1 MINDHIKSQIYSKF
15 SFTPTKGQNKIIEN
29 LANWISEPEYDSVFI
44 LNGYAG
50 TGKTTLI
57 SAFATTL
64 AELRIKPILLAPTG
78 RAAKVVAQMTGMPA
92 HTIHKKIY
100 RQKSL
105 ADAEARFMLNFN
117 KEKDAVFIVDEAS
130 MIADYSMD
138 GSVFGSGSLLDDLFE
153 YVRSGERCR
162 LMFVGDAAQLPPVGH
177 DLSPALNPE
186 RMKVY
191 GPVIYE
197 TLDEVVRQQM
207 DSGILFNATMVR
219 CMLDAGIYEIPLFDT
234 SFPDFEA
241 ISGAEVLER
250 VEECYSRYGRDDV
263 IVITRSN
270 KRANRFNEGIRRLT
284 LCAEEAIESGDML
297 MVVKNNYHF
306 TEREEDCKIDFV
318 ANGDTARLMRIRR
331 YHDLYGF
338 RFADAVLRF
347 ADYDDYELDCK
358 ILLDTLTS
366 EAPALTAEQNKSL
379 FTAIEEDYSDVTN
392 KRERYK
398 KIRDD
403 SFYNAMQIKFGYA
416 VTCHKAQGGQWSAV
430 FVDKM
435 LFGDEEI
442 SRDMLRWLYTA
453 ITRATEKLY
462 LVNFDE
468 RFFADNPVDED

>member
-162 LMFVGDAAQLPPVGH
+162 VMFVGDAAQLPPVGH

-379 FTAIEEDYSDVTN
+379 FTAIEEDYLDVTS

-398 KIRDD
+398 KIRED
-403 SFYNAMQIKFGYA
+403 SYYNAMQVKFGYA

-435 LFGDEEI
+435 LFGDEEM
-442 SRDMLRWLYTA
+442 SRDMLRWIYTA

-462 LVNFDE
+462 LVNFDD

>member
-105 ADAEARFMLNFN
+105 ADAEARFLLNFN

-162 LMFVGDAAQLPPVGH
+162 VMFVGDAAQLPPVGH

-234 SFPDFEA
+234 SFSDFEA

-379 FTAIEEDYSDVTN
+379 FTAIEEDYLDVTN

-398 KIRDD
+398 KIRED
-403 SFYNAMQIKFGYA
+403 SYYNAMQVKFGYA

-435 LFGDEEI
+435 LFGDEEM

-462 LVNFDE
+462 LVNFDD

>member
-162 LMFVGDAAQLPPVGH
+162 VMFVGDAAQLPPVGH

-191 GPVIYE
+191 GSVIYE

-366 EAPALTAEQNKSL
+366 EAPALTAEQSKSL

-403 SFYNAMQIKFGYA
+403 AYYNAMQVKFAYA

-435 LFGDEEI
+435 LFGDEEM

-462 LVNFDE
+462 LVNFDD

>member
-105 ADAEARFMLNFN
+105 ADAEARFLLNFN

-162 LMFVGDAAQLPPVGH
+162 VMFVGDAAQLPPVGH

-234 SFPDFEA
+234 SYPDFEA
-241 ISGAEVLER
+241 ISGAEVLEK

-366 EAPALTAEQNKSL
+366 EAPALTAEQSKSL
-379 FTAIEEDYSDVTN
+379 FTAIEEDYLDVTN

-398 KIRDD
+398 KIRED
-403 SFYNAMQIKFGYA
+403 SYYNAMQVKFAYA

-430 FVDKM
+430 FVDRM
-435 LFGDEEI
+435 IFGDEEM

-468 RFFADNPVDED
+468 RFFAEPAEE

>member
-162 LMFVGDAAQLPPVGH
+162 VMFVGDAAQLPPVGH

-234 SFPDFEA
+234 SYPDFEA

-379 FTAIEEDYSDVTN
+379 FTAIEEDYLDVTS

-403 SFYNAMQIKFGYA
+403 AYYNAMQVKFAYA

-435 LFGDEEI
+435 LFGDEEM

-462 LVNFDE
+462 LVNFDD

>member
-57 SAFATTL
+57 SAFAHTL

-78 RAAKVVAQMTGMPA
+78 RAAKVIAQMTGMPA

-105 ADAEARFMLNFN
+105 ADAEARFLLNFN

-162 LMFVGDAAQLPPVGH
+162 VMFVGDAAQLPPVGH
-177 DLSPALNPE
+177 DISPALNPE

-191 GPVIYE
+191 GPVSYE

-234 SFPDFEA
+234 SYPDFEA
-241 ISGAEVLER
+241 ISGVEVLEK

-366 EAPALTAEQNKSL
+366 EAPALTAEQSKSF
-379 FTAIEEDYSDVTN
+379 FTAIEEDYLDVTN

-398 KIRDD
+398 KIRED
-403 SFYNAMQIKFGYA
+403 SYYNAMQVKFAYA

-430 FVDKM
+430 FVDRM
-435 LFGDEEI
+435 IFGDEEM

-468 RFFADNPVDED
+468 RFFAEPAEE

>member
-162 LMFVGDAAQLPPVGH
+162 VMFVGDAAQLPPVGH

-347 ADYDDYELDCK
+347 ADYDDYELDCT

-379 FTAIEEDYSDVTN
+379 FTAIEEDYLDVTS

-398 KIRDD
+398 KIRED
-403 SFYNAMQIKFGYA
+403 SYYNAMQVKFGYA

-435 LFGDEEI
+435 LFGDEEM

-462 LVNFDE
+462 LVNFDD

>member
-162 LMFVGDAAQLPPVGH
+162 VMFVGDAAQLPPVGH

-241 ISGAEVLER
+241 ISGAEVLEK
-250 VEECYSRYGRDDV
+250 VEECYARYGRDDV

-379 FTAIEEDYSDVTN
+379 FTAIEEDYLDVTN

-398 KIRDD
+398 KIRED
-403 SFYNAMQIKFGYA
+403 SYYNAMQVKFGYA

-435 LFGDEEI
+435 LFGDEEM

-462 LVNFDE
+462 LVNFDD
-468 RFFADNPVDED
+468 RFFADNPVDDD

>member
-78 RAAKVVAQMTGMPA
+78 RAAKVITQMTGMPA

-105 ADAEARFMLNFN
+105 ADAEARFLLNFN
-117 KEKDAVFIVDEAS
+117 REKDAVFIIDEAS

-162 LMFVGDAAQLPPVGH
+162 VMFVGDMAQLPPVGH
-177 DLSPALNPE
+177 ELSPALNPE

-241 ISGAEVLER
+241 ISGAEVLEK

-403 SFYNAMQIKFGYA
+403 AYYNAMQVKFAYA

-442 SRDMLRWLYTA
+442 SRDLLRWLYTA
-453 ITRATEKLY
+453 ITRATERLY

-468 RFFADNPVDED
+468 RFFADNPIEEE

>member
-162 LMFVGDAAQLPPVGH
+162 VMFVGDAAQLPPVGH

-366 EAPALTAEQNKSL
+366 EAPALTAEQSKSL
-379 FTAIEEDYSDVTN
+379 FTAIEEDYLDVTN

-403 SFYNAMQIKFGYA
+403 SYYNAMQVKFGYA

-435 LFGDEEI
+435 LFGDEEM
-442 SRDMLRWLYTA
+442 SRDMLRWLYSDVTP
-453 ITRATEKLY
+453 ATEKLY
-462 LVNFDE
+462 LVNFDD

>member
-162 LMFVGDAAQLPPVGH
+162 VMFVGDAAQLPPVGH

-366 EAPALTAEQNKSL
+366 EAPALTAEQSKSL

-403 SFYNAMQIKFGYA
+403 SFYNAMQVKFGYA

-462 LVNFDE
+462 LVNFDD

>member
-105 ADAEARFMLNFN
+105 ADAEARFLLNFN

-130 MIADYSMD
+130 MIADYSME

-162 LMFVGDAAQLPPVGH
+162 VMFVGDAAQLPPVGH

-379 FTAIEEDYSDVTN
+379 FTAIEEDYLDVTS

-398 KIRDD
+398 KIRED
-403 SFYNAMQIKFGYA
+403 SYYNAMQVKFGYA

-435 LFGDEEI
+435 LFGDEEM

-462 LVNFDE
+462 LVNFDD

>member
-105 ADAEARFMLNFN
+105 ADAEARFLLNFN

-162 LMFVGDAAQLPPVGH
+162 VMFVGDAAQLPPVGH

-234 SFPDFEA
+234 SYPDFEA
-241 ISGAEVLER
+241 ISGAEVLEK

-379 FTAIEEDYSDVTN
+379 FTAIEEDYLDVTN

-398 KIRDD
+398 KIRED
-403 SFYNAMQIKFGYA
+403 SYYNAMQVKFAYA

-430 FVDKM
+430 FVDRM
-435 LFGDEEI
+435 IFGDEEI

>member
-162 LMFVGDAAQLPPVGH
+162 VMFVGDAAQLPPVGH

-379 FTAIEEDYSDVTN
+379 FTAIEEDYLDVTS

-398 KIRDD
+398 KIRED
-403 SFYNAMQIKFGYA
+403 SYYNAMQVKFGYA

-435 LFGDEEI
+435 LFGDEEM

-462 LVNFDE
+462 LVNFDD

>member
-162 LMFVGDAAQLPPVGH
+162 VMFVGDAAQLPPVGH

-234 SFPDFEA
+234 SYPDFEA
-241 ISGAEVLER
+241 ISGAEVLEK

-366 EAPALTAEQNKSL
+366 EAPALTAEQSKSL
-379 FTAIEEDYSDVTN
+379 FTAIEEDYLDVTN

-403 SFYNAMQIKFGYA
+403 SYYNAMQVKFGYA

-435 LFGDEEI
+435 LFGDEEM

-462 LVNFDE
+462 LVNFDD

>member
-105 ADAEARFMLNFN
+105 ADAEARFLLNFN

-162 LMFVGDAAQLPPVGH
+162 VMFVGDAAQLPPVGH

-379 FTAIEEDYSDVTN
+379 FTAIEEDYLDVTN

-403 SFYNAMQIKFGYA
+403 AYYNAMQVKFAYA

-435 LFGDEEI
+435 LFGDEEM

-462 LVNFDE
+462 LVNFDD

>member
-162 LMFVGDAAQLPPVGH
+162 VMFVGDAAQLPPVGH

-241 ISGAEVLER
+241 ISGAEVLEK

-379 FTAIEEDYSDVTN
+379 FTAIEEDYLDVTS

-403 SFYNAMQIKFGYA
+403 AYYNAMQVKFAYA

-435 LFGDEEI
+435 LFGDEEM

-462 LVNFDE
+462 LVNFDD

>member
-162 LMFVGDAAQLPPVGH
+162 VMFVGDAAQLPPVGH
-177 DLSPALNPE
+177 DLSPALIPE

-398 KIRDD
+398 KIRED
-403 SFYNAMQIKFGYA
+403 SYYNAMQVKFGYA

-435 LFGDEEI
+435 LFGDEEM

-462 LVNFDE
+462 LVNFDD

>member
-105 ADAEARFMLNFN
+105 ADAEARFLLNFN

-162 LMFVGDAAQLPPVGH
+162 VMFVGDAAQLPPVGH

-366 EAPALTAEQNKSL
+366 EAPALTAEQSKSL
-379 FTAIEEDYSDVTN
+379 FTAIEEDYLDVTN

-398 KIRDD
+398 RIRDD
-403 SFYNAMQIKFGYA
+403 AYYNAMQVKFAYA

-435 LFGDEEI
+435 LFGDEEM

-462 LVNFDE
+462 LVNFDD

>member
-105 ADAEARFMLNFN
+105 ADVEARFMLNFN

-153 YVRSGERCR
+153 FVRSGERCR
-162 LMFVGDAAQLPPVGH
+162 VMFVGDAAQLPPVGH

-358 ILLDTLTS
+358 ILLDTLSS

-379 FTAIEEDYSDVTN
+379 FTAIEEDYLDVTS

-398 KIRDD
+398 KIREDAY
-403 SFYNAMQIKFGYA
+403 YNAMQVKFAYA

-453 ITRATEKLY
+453 ITRATERLY

-468 RFFADNPVDED
+468 RFFADNPIEED

>member
-162 LMFVGDAAQLPPVGH
+162 VMFVGDAAQLPPVGH

-366 EAPALTAEQNKSL
+366 EAPALTAEQSKSL

-403 SFYNAMQIKFGYA
+403 AYYNAMQVKFAYA

-435 LFGDEEI
+435 LFGDEEM

-462 LVNFDE
+462 LVNFDD
-468 RFFADNPVDED
+468 RFLAEPAEE

>member
-162 LMFVGDAAQLPPVGH
+162 VMFVGDAAQLPPVGH

-366 EAPALTAEQNKSL
+366 EAPALTAEQSKSL
-379 FTAIEEDYSDVTN
+379 FTAIEEDYLDVTN

-403 SFYNAMQIKFGYA
+403 SYYNAMQVKFGYA

-435 LFGDEEI
+435 LFGDEEM

-462 LVNFDE
+462 LVNFDD

>member
-105 ADAEARFMLNFN
+105 ADAEARFLLNFN

-162 LMFVGDAAQLPPVGH
+162 VMFVGDAAQLPPVGH

-331 YHDLYGF
+331 YYDLYGF

-379 FTAIEEDYSDVTN
+379 FTAIEEDYLDVTN

-398 KIRDD
+398 KIRED
-403 SFYNAMQIKFGYA
+403 SYYNAMQVKFGYA

-435 LFGDEEI
+435 LFGDEEM

-462 LVNFDE
+462 LVNFDD

>member
-162 LMFVGDAAQLPPVGH
+162 VMFVGDAAQLPPVGH

-366 EAPALTAEQNKSL
+366 EAPALTAEQSKSL

-403 SFYNAMQIKFGYA
+403 AYYNAMQVKFAYA

-435 LFGDEEI
+435 LFGDEEM

-462 LVNFDE
+462 LVNFDD

>member
-162 LMFVGDAAQLPPVGH
+162 VMFVGDAAQLPPVGH

-191 GPVIYE
+191 GSVIYE

-284 LCAEEAIESGDML
+284 LCTEEAIESGDML

-366 EAPALTAEQNKSL
+366 EAPALTAEQSKSL

-435 LFGDEEI
+435 LFGDEEM

-462 LVNFDE
+462 LVNFDD